1 VTTHFGLLKEMAA
14 VDPRFENACVGF
26 DGETLAPTYRLQ
38 LGMAGMSSAR
48 ALAARMGM
56 AASVLERA
64 NSLLAREDRRLDRML
79 LELATSRSAL
89 ERERSEAARL
99 RSESEA
105 ARDDYRAKL
114 ERLQERRDQLFAS
127 MRSELD
133 EAFQSAHAEVAG
145 VIRELQRGGG
155 ARDAARA
162 REQLIAL
169 KTKTERVESTQQGR
183 VPEPAG
189 SAVDWR
195 QIQPGDSVDVTGGG
209 TGTLLALPD
218 ARGRVRV
225 QVGSARLTLPA
236 ERVRLRP
243 GTQSRPAAQL
253 VRVDPLP
260 EASNPTRIDVRGS
273 RLDEAMAAVEQA
285 LDDAA
290 RAGVGCLEVVHGIG
304 TGALMSGLR
313 ARLRELPHVARVEAG
328 ASATGGPGVTLAFLR

>member
-1 VTTHFGLLKEMAA
+1 
-14 VDPRFENACVGF
+14 
-26 DGETLAPTYRLQ
+26 
-38 LGMAGMSSAR
+38 MSSAR
-48 ALAARMGM
+48 ALAARMGI
-56 AASVLERA
+56 AAPVIERA
-64 NSLLAREDRRLDRML
+64 NNLLAREDRRLDRML
-79 LELATSRSAL
+79 LELAASRSAL
-89 ERERSEAARL
+89 EREQSEAARL

-105 ARDDYRAKL
+105 ARDEYRAKL

-162 REQLIAL
+162 RERLITL
-169 KTKTERVESTQQGR
+169 KTKTEQVEGAQHSR
-183 VPEPAG
+183 MPEPAG

-195 QIQPGDSVDVTGGG
+195 QLQPGDSVDVTGGG

-225 QVGSARLTLPA
+225 QVGGARMTLPA
-236 ERVRLRP
+236 DRVRPRAGAP
-243 GTQSRPAAQL
+243 SRPAAQL

-260 EASNPTRIDVRGS
+260 EGSTPTRIDVRGL
-273 RLDEAMAAVEQA
+273 RLDEALEAVERA

-290 RAGVGCLEVVHGIG
+290 RAGVSRLEVIHGIG

-313 ARLRELPHVARVEAG
+313 ARLRELPHVERVEVG